1 MLYTIKPQRITQLL
15 TEKITLRFAS
25 DGYRING
32 RQGPDV
38 YNSFIGRPQI
48 A

>member
-32 RQGPDV
+32 QQGPDV

-48 A
+48 G